1 MSNQKNVYKK
11 SSSRRTRKRKN
22 KVSKTKVGILVIGLC
37 IILVG
42 TFQAISGISTIIK
55 NTTSKIDAQVTEEV
69 PEATKQFDI
78 SEEANSNAKKYTIFI
93 DPGHGGD
100 DKGFKSNS
108 TENYEKDL
116 TLLIGKKVASKLS
129 SYDDVNVLISRSDDV
144 NLTNEERLEQAVSQK
159 ADILVSLQMN
169 TEGSNKT
176 SASGMEVY
184 YKNSDVNNA
193 SELATYVHDSILAYV
208 PLKDRGIGQST
219 DGILKNANMTAIM
232 IRCGFI
238 SNPEEEKNFTDEAFL
253 NEYADGLSQ
262 GILSYIDANK

>member
-1 MSNQKNVYKK
+1 M
-11 SSSRRTRKRKN
+11 
-22 KVSKTKVGILVIGLC
+22 GILVISLC
-37 IILVG
+37 IVLIGVFQLTKGVG
-42 TFQAISGISTIIK
+42 SFIK
-55 NTTSKIDAQVTEEV
+55 TATSKIDAQSTEEI
-69 PEATKQFDI
+69 PEATKQFDV
-78 SEEANSNAKKYTIFI
+78 SEEASSNTKKYTIFI

-116 TLLIGKKVASKLS
+116 TLRIGKKVASKLS

-169 TEGSNKT
+169 TEGTNKT

-184 YKNSDVNNA
+184 YKKDDVNNA

-208 PLKDRGIGQST
+208 SLKDRGIGAST

-238 SNPEEEKNFTDEAFL
+238 SNPEEEKNFTDEKFL
-253 NEYADGLSQ
+253 NEYADGVAQ
-262 GILSYIDANK
+262 GILSYIDSQK

>member
-1 MSNQKNVYKK
+1 MSNQRKQYKK
-11 SSSRRTRKRKN
+11 SSPRRTKRRKN
-22 KVSKTKVGILVIGLC
+22 RVSKTKVGILVIGSC
-37 IILVG
+37 IVLSSAFLITRGMGKL
-42 TFQAISGISTIIK
+42 IK
-55 NTTSKIDAQVTEEV
+55 NVTSKIEAQTTEEI
-69 PEATKQFDI
+69 PEARKQFDV
-78 SEEANSNAKKYTIFI
+78 SEEANSNTKRYTIFI

-193 SELATYVHDSILAYV
+193 SKLANYVHDSILAYV
-208 PLKDRGIGQST
+208 SLKDRGIGQST

-238 SNPEEEKNFTDEAFL
+238 SNPEEEKKFTDEAFL
-253 NEYADGLSQ
+253 NEYADGLAQ
-262 GILSYIDANK
+262 GILSYIDSNK

>member
-1 MSNQKNVYKK
+1 MSNQRNKYASKRRKK
-11 SSSRRTRKRKN
+11 KN
-22 KVSKTKVGILVIGLC
+22 KVSKTKVGILVVGIYIALSSVFLVTKGIGGL
-37 IILVG
+37 
-42 TFQAISGISTIIK
+42 IK
-55 NTTSKIDAQVTEEV
+55 NVTSKIDAQTTKDI
-69 PEATKQFDI
+69 PEATKQFDV
-78 SEEANSNAKKYTIFI
+78 SEESSSSTKRYTIFI

-100 DKGFKSNS
+100 DKGFKSNA

-159 ADILVSLQMN
+159 ADILVSIQMN
-169 TEGSNKT
+169 TEGTNKT

-184 YKNSDVNNA
+184 YKNNEANNA
-193 SELATYVHDSILAYV
+193 SELATYVHDSILSYV
-208 PLKDRGIGQST
+208 SLKDRGIGQST
-219 DGILKNANMTAIM
+219 DGILRNANMTAIM

-238 SNPEEEKNFTDEAFL
+238 SNPEEEKNFTDEKFL

>member
-1 MSNQKNVYKK
+1 MSNQRNKYASKRRKK
-11 SSSRRTRKRKN
+11 KN
-22 KVSKTKVGILVIGLC
+22 KVSKTKVGILVVGICIALSSVFLVTKDIGGL
-37 IILVG
+37 
-42 TFQAISGISTIIK
+42 IK
-55 NTTSKIDAQVTEEV
+55 NVTSKIDAQTKEEV
-69 PEATKQFDI
+69 PEATKQFDV
-78 SEEANSNAKKYTIFI
+78 SEESSSSTKRYTIFI

-100 DKGFKSNS
+100 DKGFKSNA

-129 SYDDVNVLISRSDDV
+129 SYNDVNVLISRSDDV

-159 ADILVSLQMN
+159 ADILVSIQMN
-169 TEGSNKT
+169 TEGTNKT

-184 YKNSDVNNA
+184 YKNNEANNA
-193 SELATYVHDSILAYV
+193 SELATYVHDSILSYV
-208 PLKDRGIGQST
+208 SLKDRGIGQST

-238 SNPEEEKNFTDEAFL
+238 SNPEEEKNFTDEKFL